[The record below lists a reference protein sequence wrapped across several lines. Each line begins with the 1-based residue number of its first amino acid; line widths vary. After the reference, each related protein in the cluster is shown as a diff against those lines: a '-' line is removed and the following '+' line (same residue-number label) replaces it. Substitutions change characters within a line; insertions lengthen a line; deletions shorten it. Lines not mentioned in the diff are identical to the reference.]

1 MPIAAFIFDLD
12 GVLTDTA
19 EHHFQAW
26 MRLADEEGIPFSRQ
40 DNEALRGISRRESL
54 ERLLKGRAVSDEEA
68 EALMSRK
75 NAYYLERISRLSP
88 ADLLPGV
95 DDMLGEIRAAGLRVG
110 VASVSRNAAQAIQ
123 AIGLKGRFDVLCDG
137 HSVQRHKPAPD
148 LFLHTAEKLGV
159 RPEECVVVEDAAAG
173 IQAGRAAGMR
183 TVGLGPH
190 ERVGEADLV
199 LASLEGVR
207 LRDILQALEL
217 RVSRQPGA

>member
-26 MRLADEEGIPFSRQ
+26 MRLAEEEGIPFSRQ

-54 ERLLKGRAVSDEEA
+54 EFLLKGRDVSNEEA

-75 NAYYLERISRLSP
+75 NAYYLERISRMSP

-110 VASVSRNAAQAIQ
+110 VASVSRNAAQAIE
-123 AIGLKGRFDVLCDG
+123 AIGLEGRFDVLCDG
-137 HSVQRHKPAPD
+137 NSVQRQKPAPD
-148 LFLHTAEKLGV
+148 LFLYTAEKLGV
-159 RPEECVVVEDAAAG
+159 QPEECVVVEDAAAG

-190 ERVGEADLV
+190 KRVGKADVV